1 MIRHVVLFKLKKE
14 NYDEV
19 LSKGAEMLEEL
30 PSIISEIGSFEVG
43 RTIREGEEAY
53 SLALIS
59 TFENREKLDAYAV
72 HPVHRKFVEYIV
84 PVSESIAEMDFIV

>member
-19 LSKGAEMLEEL
+19 LSKGAVMLEEL
-30 PSIISEIGSFEVG
+30 PSAISEIGSFEVG
-43 RTIREGEEAY
+43 KNIRAGEEAY

-59 TFENREKLDAYAV
+59 TFENQEKLDAYAV
-72 HPVHRKFVEYIV
+72 HPAHRAFVDFIV
-84 PVSESIAEMDFIV
+84 PKSLSIAEMDFNV